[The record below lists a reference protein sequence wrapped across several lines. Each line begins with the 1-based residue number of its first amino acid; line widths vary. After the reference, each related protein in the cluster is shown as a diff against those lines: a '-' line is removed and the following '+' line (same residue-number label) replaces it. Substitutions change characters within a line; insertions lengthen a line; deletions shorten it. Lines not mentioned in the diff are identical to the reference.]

1 MNPDPSPENDPVPP
15 TQDGVVTRFATSARF
30 VGKGVVDI
38 VHYLYLSRVPLL
50 GLVVLFVLPASVF
63 TGLRALTLGAYDIQS
78 IRQAVALALAL
89 YAVSGS
95 VYITARIVW
104 EQAGERF
111 RIDVS
116 DYEYSLKAG
125 WMTLGILGSVVNGV
139 VAIMASANHLRYQIL
154 AGFSLGIGIAVV
166 VMRFAGWLER
176 KLIQDKIKQARNRVI
191 LPLGFDQ
198 QPGYMAKPSSSGQK
212 SGLARDH
219 VAALAYGIILLVGYL
234 IFIHLG
240 IPALVALLVLTAL
253 IVFYLAGAAFFL
265 DRFRVPLLVSVA
277 AYCVAMVGWKANDH
291 YYRIWPSPGEL
302 SKEARPAEVIRRAMK
317 AGRPIVVVASAGGG
331 IQAAAWTTTTLR
343 RIGEELPQYDFPGSV
358 RLISGVSGGSVGGLF
373 YARAFDS
380 TNDGRFEAVDRAVQ
394 ESSLSKA
401 MSGMLKADLR
411 RALLPFTVYDFPV
424 FGMSLY
430 DDRADAL
437 ELAWTTN
444 ADRALGI
451 QSSLRSA
458 TLRSWGDDALKLTRP
473 ALIFNSTV
481 VETGERMA
489 FSTIPTTNSGPGKC
503 EFQKRYAAEIA
514 MTTAARLSATFPL
527 ISPTARPAPSIDPEA
542 PGFAIPGPALRSVFP
557 RGGNLLH
564 LVDGGYYENSGI
576 VGAVEWLDDAFQE
589 LSEAGHHP
597 ENLPREVLFIE
608 LNAFPMR
615 PTTDETKL
623 PGPQFVPPD
632 AGLTSQGTLF
642 DLASPLLTIM
652 NVRNSGQKAFA
663 TQLLTMF
670 KARWKLGVAD
680 PTHYPGV
687 RVRHVPIYYDVTG
700 TNAPEKTI
708 SKAWK
713 IGVNPE
719 TQPLSWHLRECE
731 KNDITNRLVHLRQTE
746 AFATIENFFQT
757 HTKANTIPHER

>member
-15 TQDGVVTRFATSARF
+15 TQDGVLVRFATSGRF
-30 VGKGVVDI
+30 VGRGLVDI
-38 VHYLYLSRVPLL
+38 IHYLYLSRVPLL
-50 GLVVLFVLPASVF
+50 GLLVLFALPASVF
-63 TGLRALTLGAYDIQS
+63 TGLRSLTLGAYDLQS
-78 IRQAVALALAL
+78 MQQASLLALAL

-95 VYITARIVW
+95 LYITARIVW

-116 DYEYSLKAG
+116 DYEASLKAG
-125 WMTLGILGSVVNGV
+125 WMTLGILGSVLNGV
-139 VAIMASANHLRYQIL
+139 VAIRASANHLTYQIL
-154 AGFSLGIGIAVV
+154 IGFGLGIGVAVV
-166 VMRFAGWLER
+166 VMRIAGWLER
-176 KLIQDKIKQARNRVI
+176 RLIRDRMKQARNRVI
-191 LPLGFDQ
+191 VPLGFDKE
-198 QPGYMAKPSSSGQK
+198 PGYMAKPSSGTQVA
-212 SGLARDH
+212 GLARDH
-219 VAALAYGIILLVGYL
+219 VAALAYGIVLLGGYL
-234 IFIHLG
+234 ILIHLG
-240 IPALVALLVLTAL
+240 LPALVAILMLTAL
-253 IVFYLAGAAFFL
+253 LVFYLAGAAFFL
-265 DRFRVPLLVSVA
+265 DRFRVPLLVSVT

-291 YYRIWPSPGEL
+291 YYRIWPSPEPL
-302 SKEARPAEVIRRAMK
+302 SNDARPAEVIRRAMN

-331 IQAAAWTTTTLR
+331 IQAAAWTTATLR

-380 TNDGRFEAVDRAVQ
+380 TNAGRFEAVDRAVQ
-394 ESSLSKA
+394 ESSLSMA
-401 MSGMLKADLR
+401 MRGMLKADLR
-411 RALLPFTVYDFPV
+411 RALLPFTVYDFPI

-451 QSSLRSA
+451 SSTLRSA
-458 TLRSWGDDALKLTRP
+458 TLRSWGDDALKLNRP

-542 PGFAIPGPALRSVFP
+542 PGFAVPGPALRSVFP

-576 VGAVEWLDDAFQE
+576 VGAVEWLDNAFQE
-589 LSEAGHHP
+589 LSDAGRHP
-597 ENLPREVLFIE
+597 ENLPREVLFLE
-608 LNAFPMR
+608 LNAFPLR
-615 PTTDETKL
+615 PSADEAL
-623 PGPQFVPPD
+623 APGPDFIPLD
-632 AGLTSQGTLF
+632 AGRTSQGTLF
-642 DLASPLLTIM
+642 DLGSPLLAIM

-663 TQLLTMF
+663 TQLLSMF
-670 KARWKLGVAD
+670 KARWRLGASD
-680 PTHYPGV
+680 PVQSAGV

-700 TNAPEKTI
+700 ANAPSNTV
-708 SKAWK
+708 SQAR

-746 AFATIENFFQT
+746 AFATIDNFFQT